1 MPVIATE
8 VTIRETSERR
18 VEMYGWDHM
27 GGWSWFFGSLMT
39 VSWIVLL
46 GLVVYIAVRL
56 AQGDRHGNT
65 PS

>member
-1 MPVIATE
+1 
-8 VTIRETSERR
+8 
-18 VEMYGWDHM
+18 MYGWDHM

-56 AQGDRHGNT
+56 AQGDRRRNT